1 MNETPRTLNR
11 VLLTL
16 IGLLL
21 MAVGATAVAL
31 AAVPALAGSW
41 QAFTRQAGA
50 RIENV
55 LAATT
60 LPGQRDSWLWIVL
73 ALAMIVLIVLM
84 IAWVAQQGKGR
95 ASTLAADYNDDGGP
109 GTVELGSA
117 VAEQALKAALLEH
130 EEILHATVVA
140 YVFRG
145 TPGLRI
151 RVLPRKGV
159 SPYLIAEQVS
169 DLVEAL
175 DLVIGRQ
182 TPVVISIG
190 ASARARLGRTERV
203 H

>member
-1 MNETPRTLNR
+1 MNETPRALNR

-21 MAVGATAVAL
+21 AAVGATAVAL
-31 AAVPALAGSW
+31 AAAPALAGTW
-41 QAFTRQAGA
+41 HAVTRRAGA
-50 RIENV
+50 GVENV

-73 ALAMIVLIVLM
+73 ALVMLVLIVLM

-109 GTVELGSA
+109 GTVELGAA

-130 EEILHATVVA
+130 EEILHATVA
-140 YVFRG
+140 TYEFRG

-159 SPYLIAEQVS
+159 PPYLVAEQVS

-175 DLVIGRQ
+175 DLVIGRE

-190 ASARARLGRTERV
+190 TSARARLGRTERV

>member
-1 MNETPRTLNR
+1 MNGTPRTLNR
-11 VLLTL
+11 
-16 IGLLL
+16 LLL
-21 MAVGATAVAL
+21 GIVGLILLAIGTLAL
-31 AAVPALAGSW
+31 ALALVPAAGPWWHGVSGTI
-41 QAFTRQAGA
+41 QSSMDNLFEQ
-50 RIENV
+50 
-55 LAATT
+55 TT
-60 LPGQRDSWLWIVL
+60 LEGQRDSWLWIVL
-73 ALAMIVLIVLM
+73 ALVMLVLIVLM

-109 GTVELGSA
+109 GTVELGAA

-130 EEILHATVVA
+130 EEILHATVA
-140 YVFRG
+140 SYEFRG

-159 SPYLIAEQVS
+159 PPYLVAEQVS

-175 DLVIGRQ
+175 DLVIGRE

-190 ASARARLGRTERV
+190 TSARARLGRTERV

>member
-1 MNETPRTLNR
+1 MNETPRVLNR

-21 MAVGATAVAL
+21 IGVGATTVAL

-41 QAFTRQAGA
+41 HALTRRAGA
-50 RIENV
+50 GIENV

-73 ALAMIVLIVLM
+73 ALVMLVLIVLM

-109 GTVELGSA
+109 GTVELGAA
-117 VAEQALKAALLEH
+117 VAEQALKTALLKR
-130 EEILHATVVA
+130 EEILHATVA
-140 YVFRG
+140 TYEFRG
-145 TPGLRI
+145 APGLRI

-159 SPYLIAEQVS
+159 PPYLVAEQVS

-175 DLVIGRQ
+175 DLVIGRE

-190 ASARARLGRTERV
+190 TSARARLGRTERV

>member
-1 MNETPRTLNR
+1 MNETPRALNR

-21 MAVGATAVAL
+21 IAVGATTVAL

-41 QAFTRQAGA
+41 QTLTRRAGA
-50 RIENV
+50 ATDNL

-73 ALAMIVLIVLM
+73 ALVMIVLIVLM
-84 IAWVAQQGKGR
+84 VAWVAQQGKGR
-95 ASTLAADYNDDGGP
+95 ASTIAADYNYDGGP
-109 GTVELGSA
+109 GAVELSAA
-117 VAEQALKAALLEH
+117 VAEQALKAALQEH

-140 YVFRG
+140 YIFRG

>member
-1 MNETPRTLNR
+1 MNETPRALNR

-16 IGLLL
+16 VGLLL
-21 MAVGATAVAL
+21 IAVGATAVAL
-31 AAVPALAGSW
+31 AAVPALAGTW
-41 QAFTRQAGA
+41 HALTRRAGA
-50 RIENV
+50 AIEDV

-60 LPGQRDSWLWIVL
+60 LLGQRDSWLWIVL
-73 ALAMIVLIVLM
+73 ALVMLVLIVLM

-109 GTVELGSA
+109 GTVELGAA
-117 VAEQALKAALLEH
+117 VAEQALKTALLEH
-130 EEILHATVVA
+130 EEILHATVA
-140 YVFRG
+140 TYEFRG

-159 SPYLIAEQVS
+159 PPYLVAEQVS

-175 DLVIGRQ
+175 DLVIGRE

-190 ASARARLGRTERV
+190 TSARARLGRTERV

>member
-1 MNETPRTLNR
+1 MNETPRVLNR

-21 MAVGATAVAL
+21 IGVGATTVAL

-41 QAFTRQAGA
+41 HALTRRAGA
-50 RIENV
+50 GIENV

-73 ALAMIVLIVLM
+73 ALVMLVLIVLM

-109 GTVELGSA
+109 GTVELATA
-117 VAEQALKAALLEH
+117 VAEQALKTALLER
-130 EEILHATVVA
+130 EEILHATVA
-140 YVFRG
+140 TYEFRG

-159 SPYLIAEQVS
+159 PPYLVAEQVS

-175 DLVIGRQ
+175 DLVIGRE

-190 ASARARLGRTERV
+190 TSARARLGRTERV